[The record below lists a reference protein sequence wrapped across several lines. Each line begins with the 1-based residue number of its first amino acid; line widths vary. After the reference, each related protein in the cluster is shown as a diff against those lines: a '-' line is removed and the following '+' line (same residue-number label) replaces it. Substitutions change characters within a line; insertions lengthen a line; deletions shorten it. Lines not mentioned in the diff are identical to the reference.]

1 MGEPYIFEKGGEGAH
16 LTQIMLFKQLRLL
29 SSKKSFV
36 SGIFLREYFGTDL
49 FLNLFAHI
57 LPKAQNKYPYFKY
70 YARNIVLLSPGEHG
84 LWDQGTEEA
93 RIAYSLEIEA
103 ATGGRA
109 KADWD
114 KLKALEVSLKEEY
127 KKVFPTTIGMIIGVK
142 YSPEEVMAKIGKL
155 NRQYW
160 EELKKNGGR

>member
-1 MGEPYIFEKGGEGAH
+1 
-16 LTQIMLFKQLRLL
+16 
-29 SSKKSFV
+29 V

-49 FLNLFAHI
+49 FLNLFAHV

-127 KKVFPTTIGMIIGVK
+127 NKVLPTTIGMIIGVK
-142 YSPEEVMAKIGKL
+142 YSPVEVAAKIGKF

>member
-1 MGEPYIFEKGGEGAH
+1 MDYDVIPNGDVTRI
-16 LTQIMLFKQLRLL
+16 TQIMLFKQIWLL
-29 SSKKSFV
+29 SNKRSYLT
-36 SGIFLREYFGTDL
+36 GIFLREYFGTDL
-49 FLNLFAHI
+49 FLNLFAHV
-57 LPKAQNKYPYFKY
+57 LPKAQNKYPLFKH

-114 KLKALEVSLKEEY
+114 KLKALEASLKEEY

-142 YSPEEVMAKIGKL
+142 YSPEEVAAKTGKL